1 MKKWSTF
8 LNTPVR
14 VVFVIGLI
22 ILVTESLIML
32 LIGIVHSSVLQD
44 EEWQFVDPVLLT
56 AIVSPILYFLIYRPL
71 NQRASLERQLD
82 ELRRFQKLVV
92 GRELR
97 MKKLVEENAMLRMTS
112 TGKTGEAT
120 GSFMVG
126 RSGMDTAGHP
136 AETGEQ
142 NEQRNALLFMLE
154 DLEKARNKIEQAHQ
168 QWMVALDVVPDP
180 IFLHDREYRILR
192 ANRAYAARAGMSY
205 DEFIGKPYYQIFPR
219 LAGPLATC
227 QLALKT
233 GHEEAEELT
242 LENGKIIRSR
252 AAPVYDAQGEY
263 LHSIHILE
271 DITERKANETKI
283 QRLTQFYAALSQC
296 NEAIVRCT
304 SEAELFSQ
312 ICHIAVQFAG
322 MKMAWVG
329 LVDEASK
336 RVKPVAFY
344 GEGTEYLEGIQIS
357 TSSDEPAG
365 RGPAGTAIREG
376 SLFWIQDFLHDPL
389 TSPWH
394 ERGERFG
401 WGAAASLPLRCN
413 GIVIGAFSLYSGSV
427 NAFDEEVRELLAEMA
442 TDISFALDNFA
453 REAERKRSEQE
464 LAESELR
471 FRGVVEQSLA
481 GIYIIQNGR
490 FVYVNPRFA
499 EIFGYDS
506 PSELIGVEPTSL
518 VSEQDRGI
526 VAENMR
532 SRLEDEAHGVSH
544 GFITAVRK
552 DGSLIEVG
560 LHGARATHGGRPA
573 IIGMMQDV
581 SEKKRAEEQ
590 IQRYVK
596 QLEDSFM
603 RTIEVATTLIEMRDP
618 YTAGHEKRVALIAVA
633 IGTEMGLD
641 TQRIEGLRVGGYIHD
656 IGKITIPVE
665 ILTKPSKL
673 SEIEYMMIKGHPQAG
688 YDILKNV
695 DFPWPVADIAYQHHE
710 RMDGSGYPQ
719 GLKGEEILLEARI
732 TAVADVVEAMSTH
745 RPYRPGL
752 GIDKALAEIERGRG
766 SSYDPQV
773 ADACLLLFR
782 EKGFVLPG

>member
-192 ANRAYAARAGMSY
+192 ANRAYAARAGMSF